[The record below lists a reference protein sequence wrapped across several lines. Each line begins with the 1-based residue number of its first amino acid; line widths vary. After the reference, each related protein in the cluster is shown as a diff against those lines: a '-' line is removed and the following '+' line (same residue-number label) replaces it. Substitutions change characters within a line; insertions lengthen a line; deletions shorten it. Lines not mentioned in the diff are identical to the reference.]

1 MPLTLKQ
8 IELLTPGQRLA
19 TECPTPGKW
28 DATRRTAY
36 KGRSRVIEQGKW
48 DCEVSQDSDAQTITV
63 SVKAKAAEA

>member
-8 IELLTPGQRLA
+8 IELLTPGQRLL

-36 KGRSRVIEQGKW
+36 NGRKRVIAQGKW
-48 DCEVSQDSDAQTITV
+48 DCEVSQDSDAKTIEVTI
-63 SVKAKAAEA
+63 KEKDAEL